1 MKQRFMF
8 IRTLFDQ
15 DKFDIL
21 DLQTNETKF
30 RDLDERLAE
39 QTTKQ
44 LNEEEDL
51 KHPKINTN

>member
-51 KHPKINTN
+51 KHPKVNTN

>member
-1 MKQRFMF
+1 MF
-8 IRTLFDQ
+8 IRTVFDQ

-51 KHPKINTN
+51 KHPKVSTND